1 MNKPRDPTPGEVQ
14 AAVVWTVGGYAL
26 LGLTYLICENRE
38 AIMNTVGLA
47 WAWLLTLTAQEAG
60 TALVGVGMLFG
71 SPAGRGALKWAM
83 VPVWGLPALAVVW
96 LYRDSRP
103 VHVRE
108 AYDKLGERLLERL
121 PNGDVVHH
129 DVRRV
134 LVVIKGQN
142 YSVHPDTGA
151 INLNQKDVAPHLSRK
166 HRFAVLA
173 GARRLVEARRVA
185 HEEADAWK
193 DAGGA

>member
-1 MNKPRDPTPGEVQ
+1 MSEPRNPTPGEVQ

-60 TALVGVGMLFG
+60 TALVGVGALLS
-71 SPAGRGALKWAM
+71 SPVGRSATKWAL

-96 LYRDSRP
+96 LCRDRRP
-103 VHVRE
+103 EGVRK
-108 AYDKLGERLLERL
+108 AYDALGERLLERL

-142 YSVHPDTGA
+142 YSVHPDTGR
-151 INLNQKDVAPHLSRK
+151 IDLNQKDVAPHLSRR
-166 HRFAVLA
+166 HRRAVLA
-173 GARRLVEARRVA
+173 GAWKLVEAKRRA
-185 HEEADAWK
+185 AEEVDAWK